1 MKVATT
7 LAAIFTVAVTGAHA
21 FSVEAPT
28 TMSIG
33 TVRKSISDMTAEN
46 FSSTLSTIE
55 PFLLNDAGSTIYAK
69 SMKRINVRAKF
80 LGVEVPANYAK
91 DAKATAKR
99 REKQNAFIQVKEEE
113 RYEKGFSLPT
123 PQPVF
128 LKLFLSSSRR
138 CSLWS
143 FILLSLPQTNKLC
156 IPSSLL
162 IFL

>member
-113 RYEKGFSLPT
+113 RYEKCFSLPT
-123 PQPVF
+123 LQPVF